1 MLILKEKWMF
11 FQKKLCTHLSPFK
24 KKTQAG
30 SLFQEYLT
38 AHYDAPRFPHMFPT
52 ASNFKDLLVLKDL
65 VTEIRTICRWF
76 I

>member
-1 MLILKEKWMF
+1 MLILKEKWIF
-11 FQKKLCTHLSPFK
+11 FKRNYALILVLLK

-38 AHYDAPRFPHMFPT
+38 VHYDAPRFPHMFPM